1 MENNS
6 IQYTFWELIKNY
18 KIVIPIIQ
26 RDYAQGRDGSKIS
39 EIRRT
44 FLNTLYE
51 MIENKDRS
59 VDLDFVYGS
68 IKLFR
73 NFQSDTVDKVFTPLD
88 GQQRLTTLFLLHWY
102 LAREQNGS
110 LSNEHKEIL
119 KNFTY
124 ETRTSSKEFCRDLI
138 NNKIVIEDN
147 SSAKQVI
154 VNSSW
159 FFLAW
164 EKDPTI
170 KSMLNM
176 IEDIHKK
183 FQNNRNKLFDNL
195 VSKTE
200 KPITFQ
206 FLELNNFGLTDS
218 LYIKMNARGK
228 PLTEFENFKAKFEQF
243 LESKKI
249 INSEELRKEFSIK
262 IDGVWTDFF
271 WKHRNNNYIDNAIMR
286 YFLFISEMLY
296 YKENNEQ
303 LIYFKDTPEFYFE
316 QIENIYLDINS
327 ENIRF
332 LFDAFDLLH
341 TSEDIN
347 KIFEELFTIH
357 IYEQGK
363 INLFSENINLL
374 KNCINSEN
382 FGIYEKVL
390 FFTII
395 KYMVINNINTVDEI
409 LKNKIRILR
418 NLLLRV
424 RQQNQTKF
432 NSNLRYENMTKF
444 IESSL
449 KLIETVDYL
458 SIDVLS
464 GFSKE
469 SLDFE
474 KNKQKLINENQSF
487 EIIIFELED
496 HKLLQGSIHNLDIF
510 GNSINTEKYLDS
522 FKEIWSIEDNSLVI
536 RALLTVG
543 DYSIVS
549 GWSHLGNRW
558 FFGENESWHTI
569 LSNANNEVQDR
580 LSVILKDFLDF
591 YIKLEL
597 NDPAKKLNKLIEN
610 WLTVYEDKDWRY
622 YFVKYPKII
631 ETSNSLFTFKND
643 ESNFEIRSLT
653 GNSLRA
659 WHINPYIKIVSE
671 SCDINYDDS
680 WSKTSDSSPLI
691 LETCELWCMEDGWHI
706 YTYEDYELENKIK
719 DTFNLI
725 DELDSDNNK
734 YFLLQDSD
742 NKDRIEIAIEFI
754 GNL

>member
-26 RDYAQGRDGSKIS
+26 RDYAQGRDGIKIS
-39 EIRRT
+39 EIRRF

-51 MIENKDRS
+51 MIDNKDKS

-68 IKLFR
+68 IKLFK
-73 NFQSDTVDKVFTPLD
+73 NFKSDNEDKVFTPLD

-102 LAREQNGS
+102 LARDENGL

-138 NNKIVIEDN
+138 NNKIILEDN
-147 SSAKQVI
+147 SSAKEVI
-154 VNSSW
+154 INSSW

-164 EKDPTI
+164 QKDPTI

-176 IEDIHKK
+176 IEDIHRK
-183 FQNNRNKLFDNL
+183 FQNNRNKLFDSL

-243 LESKKI
+243 LESKRLL
-249 INSEELRKEFSIK
+249 NSEELRKEFSIK
-262 IDGVWTDFF
+262 IDGIWTDFF
-271 WKHRNNNYIDNAIMR
+271 WKYRNNNHIDNAIMK

-296 YKENNEQ
+296 YKDN
-303 LIYFKDTPEFYFE
+303 KDTPEFYFEQFE

-332 LFDAFDLLH
+332 LFDAYDFLH
-341 TSEDIN
+341 NSGDIN
-347 KIFEELFTIH
+347 RTFEELFSKN
-357 IYEQGK
+357 IYEQDK
-363 INLFSENINLL
+363 INLFSENINLFE
-374 KNCINSEN
+374 NCINSDN

-390 FFTII
+390 FFTVI
-395 KYMVINNINTVDEI
+395 KYLVDKKINTVDEK
-409 LKNKIRILR
+409 LKNIVRILR

-432 NSNLRYENMTKF
+432 NSNLRYENMSKF

-449 KLIETVDYL
+449 KLIDTEDCL
-458 SIDVLS
+458 LIDALS
-464 GFSKE
+464 GYSKE

-474 KNKQKLINENQSF
+474 KDKQKLINENESF
-487 EIIIFELED
+487 EKIIYELEN
-496 HKLLQGSIHNLDIF
+496 HKLLQGSIHNLKLFD
-510 GNSINTEKYLDS
+510 NPINAGKYLTA
-522 FKEIWSIEDNSLVI
+522 FKEIWSIDDNSLVI

-558 FFGENESWHTI
+558 FFGEDEGWHTI
-569 LSNANNEVQDR
+569 LTNANKEVQER
-580 LSVILKDFLDF
+580 LSVFLKDFLDL

-597 NDPAKKLNKLIEN
+597 NDPIEKLSKLIEN
-610 WLTVYEDKDWRY
+610 WLEVYKDSNWRY
-622 YFVKYPKII
+622 YFVKYPGIV
-631 ETSNSLFTFKND
+631 ESSNSLFTFKND

-659 WHINPYIKIVSE
+659 WHINPYVKIVSE
-671 SCDINYDDS
+671 SCKIDYSDS

-706 YTYEDYELENKIK
+706 YTYEDYEFENELKN
-719 DTFNLI
+719 TFNLI
-725 DELDSDNNK
+725 EKKDSNNID
-734 YFLLQDSD
+734 YFLLQDTE
-742 NKDRIEIAIEFI
+742 NKDRVEIAIEFI